1 MAAVGAVFILFWQNI
16 ISVEKEYR
24 NREYSQ
30 KNRGDVM
37 KTILIT
43 GGAGFIGSNLCH
55 HLIADHQVICMDNL
69 SCGSLSHISDLMNH
83 SNFTF
88 ILHDVKEPF
97 DIPCDQIYHLAAH
110 ASPKY
115 YMENP
120 VETAMTI
127 GLGTVSALNN
137 ARKHKATIL
146 LASTSE
152 IYGEPDV
159 HPQPESY
166 YGNVNTVGPR
176 SCYDQS
182 KRWME
187 TLGNDHRR
195 SYGTDVKIVRI
206 FNTYGPRMKADDG
219 RIISELLVHGIKGE
233 QVFIYGDGHQTR
245 SFCYIDDMIE
255 QLTGVINSDCTE
267 PVNCGNDQEFSIN
280 QIAEKISGW
289 FEQPLQLNFV
299 SALIND
305 PIRRRPQL
313 NRLHSLG
320 LNAHTD
326 IEDGL
331 KRTLDYFMTSL
342 KQGEL

>member
-1 MAAVGAVFILFWQNI
+1 
-16 ISVEKEYR
+16 
-24 NREYSQ
+24 
-30 KNRGDVM
+30 M

-55 HLIADHQVICMDNL
+55 HLIADHRVICMDNL
-69 SCGSLSHISDLMNH
+69 SCGSLDNISDLMNH

-88 ILHDVKEPF
+88 VRHDVKEPF

-110 ASPKY
+110 ASPKFY
-115 YMENP
+115 QNDP
-120 VETAMTI
+120 IETSLTI

-137 ARKHKATIL
+137 ARKYRATIL

-187 TLGNDHRR
+187 TLGNDYRR
-195 SYGTDVKIVRI
+195 TYGTDVKIVRI
-206 FNTYGPRMKADDG
+206 FNTYGPRMKTDDG
-219 RIISELLVHGIKGE
+219 RIISELLVRGIKGE
-233 QVFIYGDGHQTR
+233 QVFIYGDGQQTR
-245 SFCYIDDMIE
+245 SFCYIGDMIE
-255 QLTGVINSDCTE
+255 QLTGIINSECTG
-267 PVNCGNDQEFSIN
+267 PINCGNDQELSIN
-280 QIAEKISGW
+280 QIAEKISAIL
-289 FEQPLQLNFV
+289 EEPLKLNFV
-299 SALIND
+299 SPLIND
-305 PIRRRPQL
+305 PTRRRPQL
-313 NRLHSLG
+313 NRLHSMG
-320 LNAHTD
+320 LHAHTD
-326 IEDGL
+326 IEEGL
-331 KRTLDYFMTSL
+331 RHTLNYFLHSL